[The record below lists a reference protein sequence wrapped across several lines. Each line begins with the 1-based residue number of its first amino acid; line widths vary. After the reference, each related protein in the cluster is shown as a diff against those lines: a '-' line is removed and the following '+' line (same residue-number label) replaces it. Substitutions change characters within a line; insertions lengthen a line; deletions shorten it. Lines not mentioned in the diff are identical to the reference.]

1 MTHGKLFLAMY
12 GVVCSYFSSA
22 MVRLQLVLAPVVCIM
37 SAIAV
42 AQIIR
47 KAGKSIRLY
56 LIGHQIVENSKVD

>member
-1 MTHGKLFLAMY
+1 
-12 GVVCSYFSSA
+12 
-22 MVRLQLVLAPVVCIM
+22 M

-56 LIGHQIVENSKVD
+56 LIGHQIVDNSKED